1 MQHKIIDTFLGFTI
15 GDALGVPVEFI
26 SRHVLKE
33 NPVKG
38 MLAFGTHQQPAGTW
52 SDDSS
57 LALCLAEALCTGY
70 DLNAIA
76 NNFVRW
82 YENAFWT
89 AHDKVFDV
97 GIATAQAISSLN
109 SGTSAFTSGNRAEDS
124 NGNGSLMRIMPL
136 IFYTKDKDIA
146 TRFRLVAEVSAI
158 THAHIRSILS
168 CFIYTEFALELLN
181 GVEKNTAYQ
190 NTQHKVNAFLRDHE
204 ICDEL
209 EKHKFHRILEN
220 PYGDYEIRPLLDYS
234 EQEIASSGYVLH
246 TLEASLWCF
255 LKYNSYAEAV
265 LAAVNLGA
273 DSDTTGCVTG
283 GLAGLYYGHTGIPE
297 EWIEVLAKKD
307 EIVNLAKRFDQA
319 LKKLH

>member
-1 MQHKIIDTFLGFTI
+1 MQHKIIGTFLGFTI

-26 SRHVLKE
+26 SREVLKG

-38 MLAFGTHQQPAGTW
+38 MRAFGTHKQPAGTW

-57 LALCLAEALCTGY
+57 LALCLTEALCTGY

-76 NNFVRW
+76 KNFVRW
-82 YENAFWT
+82 YEEAFWT

-97 GIATAQAISSLN
+97 GIATAQSISSLN
-109 SGTSAFTSGNRAEDS
+109 RGASPFNSGNRAEDS

-146 TRFRLVAEVSAI
+146 IRFRLVAEVSAI

-168 CFIYTEFALELLN
+168 CFIYTEFALELLK
-181 GVEKNTAYQ
+181 GVEKNTAYR
-190 NTQHKVNAFLRDHE
+190 NTQQKVNAFLSDHE

-220 PYGDYEIRPLLDYS
+220 PYGDYEIRPLLDYTES
-234 EQEIASSGYVLH
+234 EIASSGYVLH

-255 LKYNSYAEAV
+255 LKNNSYADAV

-297 EWIEVLAKKD
+297 EWIVVLAKKE
-307 EIVNLAKRFDQA
+307 EIVTLAQRLYKA
-319 LKKLH
+319 LDYLH